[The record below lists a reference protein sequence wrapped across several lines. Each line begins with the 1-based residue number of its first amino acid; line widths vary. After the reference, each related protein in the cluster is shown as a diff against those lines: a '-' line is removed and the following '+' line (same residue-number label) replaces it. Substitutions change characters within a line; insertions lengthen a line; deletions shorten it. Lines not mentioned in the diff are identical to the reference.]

1 MSADPRP
8 DPDAE
13 PLYAELLAVH
23 SMLREGL
30 AVVGQLAARTAAG
43 QDAGAVAE
51 DVAGLVADS
60 ALWRLR
66 ANCLYQCRFVHGHHS
81 LEDALVFPAVRA
93 AAPSL
98 AAEVDRLVSDHVGIA
113 AHLRAVE
120 DAAHGLGDGRPGERR
135 RLVDALGT
143 LETVLLDH
151 LRREEELLRPVLRS
165 MGSWT
170 G

>member
-1 MSADPRP
+1 MIPGPEP
-8 DPDAE
+8 DE
-13 PLYAELLAVH
+13 VLYGELLWVH
-23 SMLREGL
+23 DHLRDGL
-30 AVVGQLAARTAAG
+30 AAVADLAERTAAG
-43 QDAGAVAE
+43 QDPRTVRA
-51 DVAGLVADS
+51 DVTGLVRDS

-66 ANCLYQCRFVHGHHS
+66 SHCLYQCRFVHGHHS

-93 AAPSL
+93 AAPAL
-98 AAEVDRLVSDHVGIA
+98 AADVDRLVCDHVGIA
-113 AHLRAVE
+113 AHLRAVQ
-120 DAAHGLGDGRPGERR
+120 DAAHGLADGLPGDRR

-143 LETVLLDH
+143 LQRVLLDH